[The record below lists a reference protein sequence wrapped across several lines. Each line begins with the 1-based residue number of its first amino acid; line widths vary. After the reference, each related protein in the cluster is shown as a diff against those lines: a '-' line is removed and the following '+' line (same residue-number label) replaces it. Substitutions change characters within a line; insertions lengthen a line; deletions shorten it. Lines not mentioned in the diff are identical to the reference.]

1 MAMEKITNELF
12 NKLGWHDAII
22 DKITI
27 DRGCP
32 GVIDTVDI
40 NIIWT
45 DETKNKLR
53 FENVYW
59 ADLNMNFGIVAAE
72 SILKAVSKGRECAP
86 VIECYNKWKG
96 NIDNINLNYYEIE
109 TNTTGSII
117 KIIAE
122 KLSITES

>member
-12 NKLGWHDAII
+12 NELGWHDAII

-32 GVIDTVDI
+32 GVIDTIDI
-40 NIIWT
+40 YIIWT

-96 NIDNINLNYYEIE
+96 NIDNIILNYHEIE